1 MTDPFSVLSTPVTP
15 ADPDPD
21 FAARLRARL
30 ARAFDLP
37 EGVEMSGTATI
48 ISGAGGE
55 QAAPELGAAI
65 PYLAV
70 RDARQAIGW
79 YTRVL
84 GGRLRGDP
92 ITMPDGRIGHA
103 EIELGPGVLYLA
115 DAHPEI
121 GARAPEPGG
130 SPVSLVLTVTG
141 LDAVVAAATREGASL
156 DRGPYEGYGHR
167 NATVTDPFGHRWML
181 QEPLPAA
188 VAAGEEAAAGGPGPQ
203 QAGGEGPEEAGAPRS
218 GAPRSG
224 APQAGALQA
233 GVPLA
238 GDAGYASLW
247 VPDAGRAAEFYAAV
261 LGWEYAP
268 VHDPRSRHVPGTIP
282 PQGLWSG
289 GQPRN
294 TLFCSYVVNDMA
306 AAVARVRAAGG
317 QAGEPA
323 PRPYGL
329 SAECTDNQGIGF
341 ALHQPPGAGTGP
353 GAAGRPAARRDGDLV
368 YITMEVPDSALA
380 REFYGS
386 VLGWRAEPG
395 RVADGWQVA
404 DVLPMT
410 GISGGHQR
418 PVLVPVWQVS
428 DVAAAVGRVRAAGG
442 TASEPH
448 AEPYGRMAECTDDQ
462 GTRFSLIEYPA
473 QPGA

>member
-1 MTDPFSVLSTPVTP
+1 MTDPFSVLSAPVTP
-15 ADPDPD
+15 ADPDPG

-37 EGVEMSGTATI
+37 EGVEMSGTATS
-48 ISGAGGE
+48 ISGAGSE
-55 QAAPELGAAI
+55 QAAPERGAAI

-79 YTRVL
+79 YARVL

-103 EIELGPGVLYLA
+103 EIELGAGVLYLA

-130 SPVSLVLTVTG
+130 SPVSLVLAVTG

-188 VAAGEEAAAGGPGPQ
+188 VAAGQEEAAGG
-203 QAGGEGPEEAGAPRS
+203 AGPEEAG
-218 GAPRSG
+218 GAGPEAG
-224 APQAGALQA
+224 APQAG
-233 GVPLA
+233 
-238 GDAGYASLW
+238 DAGFASLW

-268 VHDPRSRHVPGTIP
+268 VRDPRSRHVPGTIP
-282 PQGLWSG
+282 PQGLWGG

-294 TLFCSYVVNDMA
+294 TLFCSYVVDDMA

-317 QAGEPA
+317 QASEPA

-329 SAECTDNQGIGF
+329 SADCTDNQGIGF
-341 ALHQPPGAGTGP
+341 ALHQPPGAGQGP

-368 YITMEVPDSALA
+368 YITMEVRDSALA

-386 VLGWRAEPG
+386 VLGWRIEPG

-410 GISGGHQR
+410 GISGGHQESA
-418 PVLVPVWQVS
+418 LVPLWQVS
-428 DVAAAVGRVRAAGG
+428 DVAAAAGRVRAAGG

-448 AEPYGRMAECTDDQ
+448 AEPYGRVVGCTDDQ